1 MLFRVEARVSLKHG
15 VLDAPGQVL
24 QSSLQRLGFDEV
36 REVRVGKHIS
46 MDIEGE
52 DEASVRARVQA
63 MGDKLLANPVVEDF
77 AFDLLQVATP

>member
-1 MLFRVEARVSLKHG
+1 LLFRVEARVSLKHG

-46 MDIEGE
+46 MEVEGE
-52 DEASVRARVQA
+52 DEPSVRARVQE
-63 MGDKLLANPVVEDF
+63 MGDRLLANPVVEEF
-77 AFDLLQVATP
+77 HFDLAQVVTP